1 MKEEIKVL
9 PTMDLLFRKLLC
21 SKDSTH
27 ILKAFVRDILGKE
40 FKTLKPRETYHIDSY
55 KKAFAEDPEL
65 MRTEVD
71 ILAETEDGSHVTIE
85 MQIQSHDY
93 FIERALF
100 YLFEAFRSTLGLSLI
115 HI

>member
-1 MKEEIKVL
+1 M
-9 PTMDLLFRKLLC
+9 FA
-21 SKDSTH
+21 SQDSSH

-71 ILAETEDGSHVTIE
+71 ILAETENGSHVTIE

-100 YLFEAFRSTLGLSLI
+100 YLLEAYRESLGN
-115 HI
+115 